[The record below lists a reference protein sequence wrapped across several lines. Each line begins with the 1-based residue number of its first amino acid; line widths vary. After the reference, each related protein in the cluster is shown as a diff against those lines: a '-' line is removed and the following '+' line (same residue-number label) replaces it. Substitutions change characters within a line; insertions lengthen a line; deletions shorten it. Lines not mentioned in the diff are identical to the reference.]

1 MTELVA
7 QQGGAAPELLVAGR
21 EAFGRRAWPEAF
33 ELLERADAQQPLSAR
48 DLEDFATAAF
58 FAAKGDRRVEIK
70 ERAHQAYLAESE
82 PERAAFFA
90 LSAAAE
96 HLLRGRVSIATAWA
110 RRAEPLLEG
119 IPEGYA
125 HGYLALVRSDLA
137 RLRGDLDAAQALAEE
152 GVGIGR
158 RSTDP
163 DLRATAL
170 TTLGSLKVTTG
181 SASEG
186 IALLEE
192 AAISA
197 VTGELSPITAGI
209 TSCQMIAACRD
220 LTDYQRAQEWL
231 DATDRWCERQEVSGF
246 PGICRVHRAELVAL
260 KGGWDRAEEELR
272 QATSELQ
279 AFAAAPPM
287 ADGLYTIGEI
297 RRLRGD
303 TAGAEEAL
311 REAHALGRSPQPALA
326 LIRLSEGKVAAAMAS
341 IESAVREQVA
351 DQWARARLLAAQVEI
366 AIAAGDVAQARSSVE
381 ELGRIVAG
389 YESPALAAGG
399 HESLGRVLLAEG
411 DGATAVTELR
421 AALKAWREV
430 GAAYEVA
437 RVRLALSRA
446 LSATGDEDDADL
458 ELRAARDGFARLGAG
473 PDLATVDRLVQLA
486 AERQGS
492 ATSVHRT
499 FLFTDIVGS
508 TKLAEA
514 LGNAA
519 WEQLLRWHDDTLR
532 DRIARNGGTLVNS
545 TGDGFFAAFEV
556 APGAVACAIEIQRSL
571 AEHRSGAGFA
581 PSVRI
586 GLHAADAVVRGTDF
600 SGVGVHVASR
610 LVGIADADQILAS
623 QAVLEEAPGVGAG
636 ESREITVRGVSTP
649 IRVAEIDWR

>member
-1 MTELVA
+1 VTETVA
-7 QQGGAAPELLVAGR
+7 QQDGATPEPLLAGR
-21 EAFGRRAWPEAF
+21 EALARRAWTEAF
-33 ELLERADAQQPLSAR
+33 GLLERADHQQPLSGR
-48 DLEDFATAAF
+48 DLEAFAEAAF
-58 FAAKGDRRVEIK
+58 FAGQPERRIEIK
-70 ERAHQAYLAESE
+70 ERAHQAYLAEGDAQ
-82 PERAAFFA
+82 RAAFSA

-96 HLLRGRVSIATAWA
+96 HLLRGRAAIATAWA

-137 RLRGDLDAAQALAEE
+137 RLRGDLDAAQDLAEE
-152 GVGIGR
+152 GVAIGR

-170 TTLGSLKVTTG
+170 TTLGSLKVSTG
-181 SASEG
+181 SANEG

-231 DATDRWCERQEVSGF
+231 DATDRWCARQEVSGF
-246 PGICRVHRAELVAL
+246 PGICRIHRAELVAL

-279 AFAAAPPM
+279 AYAAVPPM
-287 ADGLYTIGEI
+287 ADGLYAIGEI

-303 TAGAEEAL
+303 NAGAEEAL
-311 REAHALGRSPQPALA
+311 REAHALGHSPQPALA
-326 LIRLSEGKVAAAMAS
+326 LIRMSEGKVAAAMAS
-341 IESAVREQVA
+341 IESALREQIA

-366 AIAAGDVAQARSSVE
+366 AITGGDVPQARSAVE

-389 YESPALAAGG
+389 YDSPALAAGG

-411 DGATAVTELR
+411 DGAAAVTELR
-421 AALKAWREV
+421 TALKAWREV

-437 RVRLALSRA
+437 RVRLALSKALRA
-446 LSATGDEDDADL
+446 AGDEDDADL
-458 ELRAARDGFARLGAG
+458 ELRAARDEFARLGAG
-473 PDLATVDRLVQLA
+473 PDLATADRMVQLV

-492 ATSVHRT
+492 AASVHRT

-532 DRIARNGGTLVNS
+532 DRIARNGGVVVNS
-545 TGDGFFAAFEV
+545 TGDGFFAAFEL
-556 APGAVACAIEIQRSL
+556 APAAVACAIEIQRSL
-571 AEHRSGAGFA
+571 AEHRGSAGFA

-586 GLHAADAVVRGTDF
+586 GLHAADAVVRDTDY
-600 SGVGVHVASR
+600 SGVGVHIASR

-623 QAVLEEAPGVGAG
+623 QAVLDEAPGTGAG
-636 ESREITVRGVSTP
+636 EGREITVRGVSTP